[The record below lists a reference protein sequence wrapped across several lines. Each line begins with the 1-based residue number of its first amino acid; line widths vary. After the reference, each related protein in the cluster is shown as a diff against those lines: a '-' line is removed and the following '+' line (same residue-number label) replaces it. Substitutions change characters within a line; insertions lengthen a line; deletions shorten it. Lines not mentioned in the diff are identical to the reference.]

1 MIDRC
6 ITAKRGGQK
15 CLPLFVLMCIYK
27 FVILVCPHCGTQIPE
42 ILQDGLASCTNC
54 HRIFE
59 SNTFNRLL
67 SASWL
72 IRKNRYHG
80 IDQLI
85 SDTKLAEHEA
95 ILVYS
100 LVEDNSYSHED
111 FQKAIKELGIH

>member
-1 MIDRC
+1 M
-6 ITAKRGGQK
+6 
-15 CLPLFVLMCIYK
+15 
-27 FVILVCPHCGTQIPE
+27 ILVCPHCGPEIPE
-42 ILQDGLASCTNC
+42 ALVNGLASCTNC

-59 SNTFNRLL
+59 SSVPNRLL

-72 IRKNRYHG
+72 IRKNKYHG
-80 IDQLI
+80 IDELI

-100 LVEDNSYSHED
+100 LVEDNSYSHDE